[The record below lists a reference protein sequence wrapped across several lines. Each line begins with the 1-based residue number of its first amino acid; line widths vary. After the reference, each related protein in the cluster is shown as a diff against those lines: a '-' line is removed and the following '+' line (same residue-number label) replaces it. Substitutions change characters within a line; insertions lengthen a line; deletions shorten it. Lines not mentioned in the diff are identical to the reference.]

1 MWRAATLRVDYR
13 WDLSPLAVSTSHSC
27 WCQQELDES
36 PGQQQALR
44 TGVQDEAPLIVQCS
58 PSMAITLPI
67 SSVLT
72 RLYKRSHCC
81 HASSTEWRLVQT
93 GTTEHHSTSYSYT
106 CTMLAANQLQ
116 FRSRKIQPEDVLL
129 NRANRVCASIS
140 QHSAAQSSL
149 SLVET
154 SANSQEKE
162 CPHWEG
168 KNPSS
173 CSRMV
178 QAFTQHLYQIS

>member
-1 MWRAATLRVDYR
+1 MWRAVTLRVDYR
-13 WDLSPLAVSTSHSC
+13 WDPSPLAASASHSC
-27 WCQQELDES
+27 RCQRELDES
-36 PGQQQALR
+36 PGQRQALR
-44 TGVQDEAPLIVQCS
+44 AGMSDKASLILQCS
-58 PSMAITLPI
+58 PSMAIPLPI

-72 RLYKRSHCC
+72 RLYKRSLCC
-81 HASSTEWRLVQT
+81 RASPTDWRLDQT

-106 CTMLAANQLQ
+106 CTMLAANRLQ
-116 FRSRKIQPEDVLL
+116 FRSRKIQPEDVPL
-129 NRANRVCASIS
+129 NRANRVRASIS

-149 SLVET
+149 SLVKT

-168 KNPSS
+168 KNPSLS
-173 CSRMV
+173 SRMV